1 MAVLMATTP
10 TEPGAGRPP
19 LALLVDRDAD
29 ARQMYAEFLRYAAFE
44 IDQAEEGREALVKA
58 LTRPPDVIVTETQ
71 LPGIS
76 GLELCRIL
84 RHDAATANIPF
95 VFVTGDAFEREVKR
109 AQAAGADAV
118 LIKPCLPERLAE
130 EIRHVLARSH
140 ELRSRARTLH
150 EKIGAQ
156 LARSERLIGESQ
168 DAVHRVTLS
177 HAHQRRETSEP
188 PLTPPIAVCPACD
201 REVKYLKS
209 FIGGV

>member
-1 MAVLMATTP
+1 MP
-10 TEPGAGRPP
+10 SSSG
-19 LALLVDRDAD
+19 
-29 ARQMYAEFLRYAAFE
+29 YAAFE

-95 VFVTGDAFEREVKR
+95 VFVTADAFERDVKR

-130 EIRHVLARSH
+130 EIHHVLAWSH
-140 ELRSRARTLH
+140 ELRSRARVLH
-150 EKIGAQ
+150 ETVGAQ
-156 LARSERLIGESQ
+156 LTRSERLIGEAQ
-168 DAVHRVTLS
+168 DTVRRVTLS
-177 HAHQRRETSEP
+177 HAHQRRETANHRARHRFLS
-188 PLTPPIAVCPACD
+188 ARPA
-201 REVKYLKS
+201 
-209 FIGGV
+209 IGK